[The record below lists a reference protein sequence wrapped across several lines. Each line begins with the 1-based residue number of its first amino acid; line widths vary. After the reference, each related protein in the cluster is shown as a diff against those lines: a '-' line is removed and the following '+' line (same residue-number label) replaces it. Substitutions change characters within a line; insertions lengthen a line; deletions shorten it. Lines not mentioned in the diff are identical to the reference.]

1 MIAGTSF
8 ELTEFG
14 AVWSA
19 VRDRAKAWIPAESI
33 AQALVDDQGDAAA
46 CLMNEDGLV
55 VVNLEGRGDGTMRA
69 FVLIAVST
77 GRPGA
82 FHRQERAML
91 AIARDLGAVELAF
104 RSDRPGWLRV
114 LGPEWSCDFDLFYRS
129 VP

>member
-1 MIAGTSF
+1 MVAGTTF

-14 AVWSA
+14 AVWKA
-19 VRDRAKAWIPAESI
+19 VQDHARGWIPDESVQ
-33 AQALVDDQGDAAA
+33 QATEMDTRGAAA

-55 VVNLEGRGDGTMRA
+55 VVNLEPLPDGTMQA
-69 FVLIAVST
+69 FVMIAVST

-82 FHRQERAML
+82 FRRQEPAML

-114 LGPEWSCDFDLFYRS
+114 LGPEWACDFDIFYRS